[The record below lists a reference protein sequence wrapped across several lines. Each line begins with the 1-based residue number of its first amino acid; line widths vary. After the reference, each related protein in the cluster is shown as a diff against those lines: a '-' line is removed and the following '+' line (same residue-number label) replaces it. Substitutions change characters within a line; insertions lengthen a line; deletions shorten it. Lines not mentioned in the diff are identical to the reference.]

1 MQDEIRHSRALYAVA
16 AAINSTLEPSS
27 VLMAVV
33 ESTAKAMG
41 VKGCSIMLLDPDSAE
56 LRHSA
61 HHGLSD
67 RYVTKGPVKL
77 DRALTEPLGG
87 RSLSVLHASTDSRIQ
102 YREEAVAEG
111 IASMLTVP
119 IRLRGEI
126 VGVMRIYTAEP
137 REFGEEDIEFV
148 EAVANLGAIALDNAS
163 RFSETKADLDQ
174 LRSYVL
180 RYGGS

>member
-16 AAINSTLEPSS
+16 AAVNSTLEPSS

-41 VKGCSIMLLDPDSAE
+41 VKGCSLMLLDPDSNS
-56 LRHSA
+56 LRHGA
-61 HHGLSD
+61 HYGLSD
-67 RYVTKGPVKL
+67 RYVAKGPVRM
-77 DRALTEPLGG
+77 DRSSAEPLGG
-87 RSLSVLHASTDSRIQ
+87 RSTLVLHASTDPRVQ
-102 YREEAVAEG
+102 YRDEAVAEG

-119 IRLRGEI
+119 LRLRGEI

-163 RFSETKADLDQ
+163 RYSEAKEDLDQ
-174 LRSYVL
+174 LRSYVF